1 MNILKRPTLRNPIII
16 KVEPTVATVS
26 LTWMIGARCN
36 YDCMYCP
43 TELHDMTS
51 SHPNLEKL
59 KDVWES
65 FYKKT
70 QEQNLPYKIS
80 FTGGEVTANKSFLPL
95 IKYLQSG
102 KFNIHQI
109 FITTNGSA
117 SLRYYQQ
124 LAQLVSGIS
133 FSTHGEFIKEQE
145 FFTKVAAIN
154 QLMIRPERSCHVNVM
169 NEFWNKSRIELY
181 TKWLTDHNISYSVN
195 EINYIDQTRMYPIL
209 QGTYNLV

>member
-1 MNILKRPTLRNPIII
+1 
-16 KVEPTVATVS
+16 
-26 LTWMIGARCN
+26 
-36 YDCMYCP
+36 
-43 TELHDMTS
+43 
-51 SHPNLEKL
+51 
-59 KDVWES
+59 
-65 FYKKT
+65 
-70 QEQNLPYKIS
+70 LPYKIS

-109 FITTNGSA
+109 FVTTNGSA

-133 FSTHGEFIKEQE
+133 FSTHSEFIKEQE

-154 QLMIRPERSCHVNVM
+154 QLMIRPERSCHVNIM

-181 TKWLTDHNISYSVN
+181 TKWLTDQRSSYSVN
-195 EINYIDQTRMYPIL
+195 EINYIDQTRTYPIL
-209 QGTYNLV
+209 QGTYNLA

>member
-1 MNILKRPTLRNPIII
+1 MLREPTII
-16 KVEPTVATVS
+16 KVVPTVKSIS

-43 TELHDMTS
+43 AELHDMTS

-59 KDVWES
+59 KNVWNS
-65 FYKKT
+65 FYQKT
-70 QEQNLPYKIS
+70 YKQNLPYKIS

-95 IKYLQSG
+95 IKYLQTG
-102 KFNIHQI
+102 NFNIGQI
-109 FITTNGSA
+109 FVTTNGSA

-133 FSTHGEFIKEQE
+133 FSTHSEFIKEQE
-145 FFTKVAAIN
+145 FFTKVSAIN
-154 QLMIRPERSCHVNVM
+154 QLMIRPQRSFHVNVM
-169 NEFWNKSRIELY
+169 DEFWNTTRIKLY
-181 TKWLTDHNISYSVN
+181 TKWLTEQNISYSVN
-195 EINYIDQTRMYPIL
+195 EINYIDQTRAYPIL